1 VLSHPRK
8 SQVRGSGD
16 GYDRGIVKTFEFR
29 LPAEPTA
36 AAVARGIVEAV
47 GSDLPESILID
58 AKLLTTEVVTN
69 AIRHARGTQVVV
81 MRIRRNNLVR
91 VEVVDQ
97 GPMFDP
103 QPQTT
108 SARAG
113 GGQGL
118 VIVGAVANAWGVEPD
133 EAGKKVWFELAAGGG
148 DDISV

>member
-1 VLSHPRK
+1 M
-8 SQVRGSGD
+8 
-16 GYDRGIVKTFEFR
+16 KTFEFR

-36 AAVARGIVEAV
+36 AAVARAMVEAV
-47 GSDLPESILID
+47 GSDLPEPILFD

-69 AIRHARGTQVVV
+69 AIRHARGTQAVIVRV
-81 MRIRRNNLVR
+81 RRNDLVR

-103 QPQTT
+103 QPHTT
-108 SARAG
+108 STRAG

-133 EAGKKVWFELAAGGG
+133 EDGKKVWFELAAGGG
-148 DDISV
+148 HDVSV